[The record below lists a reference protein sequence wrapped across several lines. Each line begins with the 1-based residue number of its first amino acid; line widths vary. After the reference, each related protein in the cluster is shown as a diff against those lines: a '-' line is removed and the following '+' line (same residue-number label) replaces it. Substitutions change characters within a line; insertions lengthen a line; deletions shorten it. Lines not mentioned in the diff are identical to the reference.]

1 MNEAAKL
8 IYYIVF
14 ITVEREVLYVLYA
27 LCHNEIITSDA
38 HSTDTQEYTEALRYY
53 LYLGIESRPRL
64 ASTYQMHLYSIDA
77 ISHFKELDYKI
88 FQDQRVD

>member
-1 MNEAAKL
+1 MKKGITKYSHLNEAAKL

-38 HSTDTQEYTEALRYY
+38 HSTDTHEYTEALPLLPVFGDR
-53 LYLGIESRPRL
+53 IPAKACFHSPN
-64 ASTYQMHLYSIDA
+64 ASLFY
-77 ISHFKELDYKI
+77 
-88 FQDQRVD
+88 